1 MTSALPR
8 NGENFNQ
15 TVDIWRWK
23 DFVIKYSV
31 TVHGQVR
38 VHLSKEVIYVSYYC
52 SVSLD
57 WRTSGLVCSTGV
69 LCYVVCSKWKKKK
82 KLMELAVTQWE
93 SVFGGWRRLVP
104 TWLRYTV
111 LLCQSV
117 FSLQKHTGRT
127 ELQYQLTNTHTL
139 SHTGR
144 FPHPELNPPRPLWPF
159 RKVFDPWAPVL
170 DKSVHVCVSYGETK
184 RPRETKS
191 KFPDFQLILSD

>member
-1 MTSALPR
+1 MVRLGFICQRKSFMFLITALWVWT
-8 NGENFNQ
+8 EEHQ
-15 TVDIWRWK
+15 VL
-23 DFVIKYSV
+23 FVP
-31 TVHGQVR
+31 QVCC
-38 VHLSKEVIYVSYYC
+38 VMLFAANE
-52 SVSLD
+52 
-57 WRTSGLVCSTGV
+57 
-69 LCYVVCSKWKKKK
+69 KKKK